1 MKKLFL
7 ALVMITLAACAPS
20 TLSTPENT
28 LVAPVTEAPTE
39 SPTAQGNGCPAEI
52 AGMKLLINEE
62 NGYCLLYSADHSV
75 ILPHLIVI
83 NPVNAPGD
91 VPGEAWAEI
100 VMEPASGRTAAQVA
114 DAQIAEW
121 GEGFGI
127 TRSEILV
134 DGQQAIVVDGLPGP
148 DSQRKVFVVGNERL
162 YTLAFLPWFP
172 SNDPSQPEPLEN
184 LYATIVGTIHFLP

>member
-7 ALVMITLAACAPS
+7 ALVMITLAACVPS

-28 LVAPVTEAPTE
+28 LVAPVTDAPTE
-39 SPTAQGNGCPAEI
+39 SPTAQGNGCPAET

-134 DGQQAIVVDGLPGP
+134 DGQQAIVVDGLPGQ

-172 SNDPSQPEPLEN
+172 SNDPSQPAPLEN